1 MVQAVIFDL
10 DGTLLNTID
19 DLANSVRFVQR
30 TFGWE
35 EDSTEL
41 VKQHVGNGIRNLI
54 IRSVP
59 QGEENP
65 LFEEALSTFKKYY
78 QEHCEDLTD
87 LYPGILELL
96 KALKE
101 KKVKMAIV
109 SNKAHPAVLKL
120 YDTYFKEYMDVALGE
135 NEEAGIR
142 KKPAPDMVKLAMERL
157 GVAEA
162 QSIYVG
168 DSDVDKATADNSGL
182 DCVLCEWG
190 FRERELLESLEPK
203 AIIKEPMELLE
214 QL

>member
-41 VKQHVGNGIRNLI
+41 VKQQVGNGIRNLI

-59 QGEENP
+59 HREENP
-65 LFEEALSTFKKYY
+65 LFEEALSTFKEYY

-101 KKVKMAIV
+101 KNVPH
-109 SNKAHPAVLKL
+109 S
-120 YDTYFKEYMDVALGE
+120 Y
-135 NEEAGIR
+135 
-142 KKPAPDMVKLAMERL
+142 
-157 GVAEA
+157 
-162 QSIYVG
+162 
-168 DSDVDKATADNSGL
+168 
-182 DCVLCEWG
+182 
-190 FRERELLESLEPK
+190 
-203 AIIKEPMELLE
+203 
-214 QL
+214 